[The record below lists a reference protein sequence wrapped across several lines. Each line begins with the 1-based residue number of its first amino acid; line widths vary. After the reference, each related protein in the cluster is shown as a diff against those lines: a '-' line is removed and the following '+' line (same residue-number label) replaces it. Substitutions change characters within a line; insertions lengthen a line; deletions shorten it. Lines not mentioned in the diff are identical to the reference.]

1 MEFLRKE
8 KETVD
13 GLRVLLLELVI
24 SWLPGDTLLVWG
36 KGEGG
41 ASVVLEI
48 WELMVS
54 LLCTEEVE
62 NCEEEGREEEYS
74 GLPTSLLS
82 VWWYENWFSNRI

>member
-8 KETVD
+8 NETVD
-13 GLRVLLLELVI
+13 GLLVLLLELAI

-62 NCEEEGREEEYS
+62 NCDEEGMEEEYS
-74 GLPTSLLS
+74 ILATSFPS
-82 VWWYENWFSNRI
+82 V

>member
-8 KETVD
+8 NETVD
-13 GLRVLLLELVI
+13 GLRVLLLELDI
-24 SWLPGDTLLVWG
+24 SRLPGDTLLVWG

-54 LLCTEEVE
+54 LLCTEEE
-62 NCEEEGREEEYS
+62 EYWEEEGKDEENS
-74 GLPTSLLS
+74 TVSTNFPS
-82 VWWYENWFSNRI
+82 FFCKIKR